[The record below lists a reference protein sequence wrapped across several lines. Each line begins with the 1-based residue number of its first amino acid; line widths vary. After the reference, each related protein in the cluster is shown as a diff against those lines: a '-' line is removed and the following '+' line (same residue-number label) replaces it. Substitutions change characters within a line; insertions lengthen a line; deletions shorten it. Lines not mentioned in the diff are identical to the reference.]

1 MLKNTRLFK
10 IFAKDSLNHALFIMG
25 IGAIVAILIFIWQL
39 LPFVPHDN
47 FTVNGDGVTVFK
59 DRVVVYEGVWAF
71 IVGLGLGLRMF
82 ISSSK
87 SWNKSKYVLLPA
99 RIDQFMVWNLVG
111 RFVVNIFAIFIVG
124 VVFLGLEWLMN
135 SSYHDNIVDVLMSV
149 KLYHIGVGFD
159 SLIALYL
166 FVNLAVVTNN
176 WLMGFVSDKWQQRVK
191 VFGLILMIFIM
202 GYGLS
207 WLPDNVFMDILIDLG
222 MLGLIWYLLRYHNEA
237 R

>member
-111 RFVVNIFAIFIVG
+111 RFIVNIFAIFIVG
-124 VVFLGLEWLMN
+124 VIFLGLEWLMN
-135 SSYHDNIVDVLMSV
+135 SSYHDSIVDVLMAV
-149 KLYHIGVGFD
+149 KLYHIGVAFD

-237 R
+237 K

>member
-47 FTVNGDGVTVFK
+47 FTVNGDGVTAFK

-99 RIDQFMVWNLVG
+99 RIEQFMVWNLVG
-111 RFVVNIFAIFIVG
+111 RFVVNVFAMFIVG

>member
-47 FTVNGDGVTVFK
+47 FTVNGDGVTAFK
-59 DRVVVYEGVWAF
+59 DRVVVYEGIWAF

-99 RIDQFMVWNLVG
+99 RIDQFMVWNLVS
-111 RFVVNIFAIFIVG
+111 RFVVNIFAIFIV
-124 VVFLGLEWLMN
+124 VVIFLGLEWLMN

-149 KLYHIGVGFD
+149 KLYHIGVAFD
-159 SLIALYL
+159 GLIALYL

-207 WLPDNVFMDILIDLG
+207 WVPNNVFMDILIDLG

>member
-47 FTVNGDGVTVFK
+47 FTVNGDGITVFK
-59 DRVVVYEGVWAF
+59 DRVVVYEGVWAA

-111 RFVVNIFAIFIVG
+111 RLLVDVFAIFIVG

-135 SSYHDNIVDVLMSV
+135 SSYHDGIVDVLMAV

-159 SLIALYL
+159 SLITLYL

-191 VFGLILMIFIM
+191 LFGLILMIFIM

-207 WLPDNVFMDILIDLG
+207 WMPDNVFMDVLIDLG